1 MRESQHDHLEQSID
15 HERTDRVVRGGEKKG
30 RKSKDRKAKSRK
42 RYSLSKK
49 KVHPVT
55 AMANGS
61 EAKLSPTIERKT
73 KLDRKKKALS
83 SAPADNHEEA
93 PAMRLT
99 SSSEGDKDESGSDVQ
114 DENTLVAPESSYT
127 SDSDPYVYSDDS
139 ESFSDAYFRPSF
151 NDYPAVLY
159 PRSTSHG
166 SMTSALTVPPSE
178 VDPLAPFS
186 PHPYHM
192 PSQLGY
198 GSLPVPERSPFKKIS
213 SIASILEDSP
223 VDEKQQLLN
232 GDPSLLH
239 QNYSYPNPAAAAEM
253 DAQYLKQNKKERR
266 RNRKQQKAATR
277 QRQMQMIQNQQRQK
291 EQVDRERTVTEVKG
305 RPQDETKY
313 RDSAFAY
320 IFIIQ
325 LFIVLSLAINS
336 ASTVMFA
343 KEAPAWG
350 TLKHTTTDGKSS
362 TSQAT
367 VTKTTTATTTTQ
379 DQGTRHLL
387 HRIFEQT
394 GWHHQHHRGYLR
406 RLHNGNLMTNTANT
420 SSPIA
425 KNASLHDLLVDDSD
439 PTDDAIGTSST
450 PSKQHPEAQPMIS
463 TKSKS
468 TDSTSQSGEPTSFT
482 IDYRNAI
489 ALIGVSGL
497 YACVLSYFSF
507 GFMLIMSRALI
518 QVTLVFSILLALAWG
533 MIGLKIDPYGIISVM
548 GFGALLLTLGYTIYN
563 WQRVPFA
570 STNLHTA
577 LCAMRCTSDIT
588 ILGMVAIL
596 VSFTWCILWS
606 MAFIGSVDKY
616 DPGTCTNQRICVF
629 EVPMVE
635 IGLYGFFIISF
646 YWTNTVIKNI
656 LRVTVASTIGT
667 WWYYPQEISPF
678 CSPAVGQ
685 PLLRSLTKSLGSI
698 CLGSLISQA
707 VQFSYAVGRCF
718 CCMSNCRRHAVH
730 SICDG
735 ANEDSQEIDTR
746 RQTRKVQKE
755 NPKTELTEGESDTTE
770 LTEYE
775 SDFSSGAPPP
785 EKKMASSL
793 KTQKTESNGSVG
805 SQLRCFNRWAYSYIG
820 LYGYGFTEGGEKALQ
835 LFEAREWT
843 EVVRDNLIQHVLMM
857 ASIVIGGSTGSFA
870 VLAEEVDGYDF
881 TTLHR
886 PVTTAFLIGS
896 VLGFVLSNVLLLG
909 VVGSAVNTVLVC
921 FAAGPFE
928 FNKNHPRLSREMIDV
943 WGQQV
948 WEPSA

>member
-1 MRESQHDHLEQSID
+1 MKDSLHDILELSFDQ
-15 HERTDRVVRGGEKKG
+15 ERRDRVVRGGEKKG
-30 RKSKDRKAKSRK
+30 RKSKDKKAKSRK

-61 EAKLSPTIERKT
+61 EAKSSPTIEHKT
-73 KLDRKKKALS
+73 KGSLDKKKNTLG
-83 SAPADNHEEA
+83 SAPAKNHEEA
-93 PAMRLT
+93 PAMRPA
-99 SSSEGDKDESGSDVQ
+99 SSESSEGDKDESGSDVQ

-166 SMTSALTVPPSE
+166 SVASALTVPPSE
-178 VDPLAPFS
+178 VDPLAPFL
-186 PHPYHM
+186 PHPYNQS
-192 PSQLGY
+192 PQFGY
-198 GSLPVPERSPFKKIS
+198 GSVPLPERSPFKKIS
-213 SIASILEDSP
+213 SIASIREDSP
-223 VDEKQQLLN
+223 VDEKLQLLN

-239 QNYSYPNPAAAAEM
+239 QNYSYPSPAAAAEM
-253 DAQYLKQNKKERR
+253 DAEYLKQNKKERR

-277 QRQMQMIQNQQRQK
+277 QRQMQMIQNQQRQM

-305 RPQDETKY
+305 RPQDETIY
-313 RDSAFAY
+313 RDSLFAY
-320 IFIIQ
+320 IFVIQ
-325 LFIVLSLAINS
+325 LFIVLCLAINS

-362 TSQAT
+362 ASQTT
-367 VTKTTTATTTTQ
+367 VTTSTAATTTSQ
-379 DQGTRHLL
+379 EQGTRHLL
-387 HRIFEQT
+387 DRIFQET
-394 GWHHQHHRGYLR
+394 GWQQQQHHRGHLR
-406 RLHNGNLMTNTANT
+406 RLHNGNLMTSTANT

-425 KNASLHDLLVDDSD
+425 KNASLHDLLVDDTRADS
-439 PTDDAIGTSST
+439 TDDAIGTSST

-468 TDSTSQSGEPTSFT
+468 TGSPAQFEEPTSFT

-497 YACVLSYFSF
+497 YACVLSYLSF

-518 QVTLVFSILLALAWG
+518 QVTLVFSIILALAWG
-533 MIGLKIDPYGIISVM
+533 MIGLTIDPYGIISVM

-588 ILGMVAIL
+588 ILGMAAIL

-616 DPGTCTNQRICVF
+616 DPGKCTNQRLCVF
-629 EVPMVE
+629 EVPIVE

-667 WWYYPQEISPF
+667 WWYYPQEISSF

-698 CLGSLISQA
+698 CLGSLVSQA
-707 VQFSYAVGRCF
+707 VQFSYAVGQCF
-718 CCMSNCRRHAVH
+718 CCVSNCRRHAVH

-735 ANEDSQEIDTR
+735 DNEDSQEIHTA
-746 RQTRKVQKE
+746 
-755 NPKTELTEGESDTTE
+755 ELTEDESE
-770 LTEYE
+770 VA
-775 SDFSSGAPPP
+775 SGTPPT
-785 EKKMASSL
+785 EKKMVSSL
-793 KTQKTESNGSVG
+793 KTKKTASTVSVG
-805 SQLRCFNRWAYSYIG
+805 SQIRCFNSWAYSYIG

-843 EVVRDNLIQHVLMM
+843 EVVRENLIPNVLMM
-857 ASIVIGGSTGSFA
+857 ASIVIGGSTGTFA
-870 VLAEEVDGYDF
+870 VLAEEVDGYEF

-896 VLGFVLSNVLLLG
+896 VLGFVLANVLLLG